1 MQKALAVFVLLFSS
15 HWVLA
20 QQAEQNETP
29 QAVAPAPEADDV
41 KETTVLGCLNN
52 QGGEFTLTD
61 ASGTLYRL
69 PGDHG
74 LEPYVGHE
82 VSIGG
87 TTPLSAAEPTITV
100 TEIKDVLDPSAPVAN
115 FTASDWK
122 TSNNKT
128 YGFSVQY
135 PATFNL
141 LDEAELRKEL
151 NFANSNGAVSLLSV
165 EIPDEIYPGSN
176 FRGGYFTVG
185 VNPNIANAQACA
197 QFGYADPASVS
208 TKEIHGVKYSQASEG
223 EGAAGTAYQY
233 SYLHTFQNNLCYE
246 IKLEFAAAN
255 PGAYDLPCSIRLIAS
270 RNKEDLLDSFLSRV
284 SFFHPVLPMPSQRM
298 HTLKPAVTAFTATSR
313 RADHSI
319 EVTVNWSTQ
328 GMDYVHLEF
337 ECNNNLVVT
346 GASDYLECGSSSNRN
361 FPPSGTT
368 TFLVSNPKGR
378 IPIPFVIRMEPF
390 SRGAAIPS
398 LNKSASVAVSPDP
411 L

>member
-1 MQKALAVFVLLFSS
+1 MRNALALALLLFCPHRS
-15 HWVLA
+15 LA
-20 QQAEQNETP
+20 QQTEPNDAP
-29 QAVAPAPEADDV
+29 QAAAPASEADDV
-41 KETTVLGCLNN
+41 RETTVLGCLNG
-52 QGGEFTLTD
+52 QPGEFTLTD

-87 TTPLSAAEPTITV
+87 TTAASAAEPTITV

-115 FTASDWK
+115 FTATDWK
-122 TSNNKT
+122 TSNNIT

-141 LDEAELRKEL
+141 LEESELRKEL
-151 NFANSNGAVSLLSV
+151 NFANSNGALSLLSV

-185 VNPNIANAQACA
+185 VNPNIGNAQACA

-208 TKEIHGVKYSQASEG
+208 SKEIRGVKYSQASEG

-233 SYLHTFQNNLCYE
+233 SYLHAFQNNLCYE

-255 PGAYDLPCSIRLIAS
+255 PGGYDLPCSIHLISS

-284 SFFHPVLPMPSQRM
+284 SFSHPTLPMPSQRLR
-298 HTLKPAVTAFTATSR
+298 TLRPAVTAFAATSR
-313 RADHSI
+313 RADHSL
-319 EVTVNWSTQ
+319 EVTVNWSAQ
-328 GMDYVHLEF
+328 GVDYVHLEF
-337 ECNNNLVVT
+337 ECNNNLVVN
-346 GASDYLECGSSSNRN
+346 GASDYLECGGSSNRN

-378 IPIPFVIRMEPF
+378 MPIPFVVRMEPF

-398 LNKSASVAVSPDP
+398 LNKSASVAVIPDP